1 MKPMSAACLSL
12 LLCTFAAQA
21 QNGLSAPYPVVQR
34 QWAKPPVGE
43 GWGASAGLAVWSVV
57 GASALPLAF
66 ALVTDFFFGFTF
78 GLAVGGAGAVGAA
91 FGSALGAGAKVTRWP
106 CREPKIFFSSPGD
119 SAGAAPLVAGAPC
132 ATLAAQVVKMTAKVE
147 SVFLISWQGDC
158 RVRRKLSSASSRKHR
173 ILDTAPARR

>member
-1 MKPMSAACLSL
+1 MNTSETEL
-12 LLCTFAAQA
+12 LARLPRHFRGRWLQGYARGKLRSDPVYRASFAR
-21 QNGLSAPYPVVQR
+21 L
-34 QWAKPPVGE
+34 
-43 GWGASAGLAVWSVV
+43 